1 MLQAAAAITWC
12 GCWEGRLVRPGAGG
26 GSATPCSVAALPEAS
41 SRGPLHVTLSLIHDP
56 QPAVLKRQDHSIAD
70 FNCRLQLLI

>member
-12 GCWEGRLVRPGAGG
+12 GCWEGHLVRPGAGG
-26 GSATPCSVAALPEAS
+26 GSSTPCSVAALPEAS

-56 QPAVLKRQDHSIAD
+56 QPAVLNVSITALLISTVD
-70 FNCRLQLLI
+70 FNC